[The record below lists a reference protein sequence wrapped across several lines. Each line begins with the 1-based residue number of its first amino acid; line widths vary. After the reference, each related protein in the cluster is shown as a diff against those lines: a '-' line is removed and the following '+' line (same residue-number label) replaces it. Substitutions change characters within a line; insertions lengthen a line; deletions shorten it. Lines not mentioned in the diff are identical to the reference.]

1 MSIGDGDG
9 DGAAF
14 GLITTSNGAGLGA
27 GLDMV
32 LSPGVLGS
40 RSPKIYNHEHLNK
53 LLVRI
58 LLKTLVEHLT
68 LTGRRRW
75 SSKSFPTGM
84 TNRR

>member
-40 RSPKIYNHEHLNK
+40 RSPKIYNHKRLNK

-58 LLKTLVEHLT
+58 
-68 LTGRRRW
+68 
-75 SSKSFPTGM
+75 
-84 TNRR
+84 